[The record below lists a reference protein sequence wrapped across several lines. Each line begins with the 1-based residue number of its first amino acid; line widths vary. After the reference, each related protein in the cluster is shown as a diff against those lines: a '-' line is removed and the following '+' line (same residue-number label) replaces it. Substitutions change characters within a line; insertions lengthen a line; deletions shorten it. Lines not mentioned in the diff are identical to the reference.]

1 MKRSLCAFIIASFAI
16 TTGYCFAEDTWTINM
31 VAYGLSGQPSVT
43 VDMNNNPVMAFTSMS
58 LPYVYSR
65 LYTAAQT
72 DTGYLVEQ
80 VDSISDA
87 AWPKIAF
94 TSNNELAMVFIR
106 GSNNLWYASKTD
118 WFDWSYWQIDS
129 LQASYIDM
137 SLTNNDIPHLVYA
150 ARNGSIEH
158 AFFDVHSQQWS
169 KETLYGFGS
178 PMSGYARID
187 IDRSGKILVCCFDFH
202 NVKTLCAVYSNGS
215 WNPLPAIDSA
225 TYPDCSFTADG
236 LPAIAY
242 TKSNMLCY
250 AVYINSAIGWIETQV
265 APAPSSLI
273 SLDHSSTGIPGIA
286 YINSEKLIYATNI
299 AGGWTTTEID
309 TFSSYPFSSF
319 DLIFDRNN
327 KPLIAYNGI
336 DSHLGLNISAIKLAG
351 IGLEG
356 FKAGFDVSGTV
367 TDRATG
373 LPVAN
378 VTVNWHS
385 QTFNRDASITT
396 DTNGFYSFNDMPP
409 GVIDVTVPASSLYL
423 VAEVK
428 NLTFNADINDLDFA
442 LTPAATL
449 CGKVLDNETAQPIE
463 NIKIEYWNDESDVYS
478 TVTSGDDGSF
488 SFSQLPSGTAE
499 IKAEPD
505 VNSGYAWNLPWG
517 PDFVN
522 LKEGEHRTDRIIF
535 LEKGTLVK
543 GFVKDANGNPFANL
557 ELYADGRNC
566 ETWISTDA
574 NGFYQIRLPKGEF
587 SIQPDDDEIYGMLP
601 ITFTITD
608 INTDVNL
615 PDGFVY
621 TSATGKQI
629 SGEVNNP
636 TGYLKNGTY
645 EIHAFE
651 AGTSLNDPNSYYV
664 VTSAAYIGMQ
674 NEGSFLINNIP
685 PDVNYDIYIMAYTEF
700 PDGRDSQTIRDVVF
714 NVSPDTNNVY
724 LEYNSAGST
733 VSGCIKNINDAPV
746 LGAAALLFDSL
757 GDFKGYCETDCNGL
771 YTIYN
776 VPVGDYTITAIHS
789 KYANASTS
797 VDVND
802 GIDANA
808 GDIIM
813 PFDGSKE
820 GPDLN
825 GNGVIDLFDIA
836 ELSSQWLDAGTN
848 KADFNQDTIVNF
860 FDWLPIANNWLW
872 KAIWLN
878 K

>member
-1 MKRSLCAFIIASFAI
+1 MKCSLRALIIISAAVFCNQ
-16 TTGYCFAEDTWTINM
+16 CFADDSWAINT
-31 VAYGLSGQPSVT
+31 VAYGVITSGKSSVVVDINNMPIVICYASSPTNYFKLIKQTPSGYDV
-43 VDMNNNPVMAFTSMS
+43 NLFGSIFSSMAYPH
-58 LPYVYSR
+58 L
-65 LYTAAQT
+65 
-72 DTGYLVEQ
+72 
-80 VDSISDA
+80 
-87 AWPKIAF
+87 KIN
-94 TSNNELAMVFIR
+94 SNNELGLSHIA
-106 GSNNLWYASKTD
+106 GSKLYYACKGD
-118 WFDWSYWQIDS
+118 WFDWQSSQVNINIIGGIS
-129 LQASYIDM
+129 SIFDM
-137 SLTNNDIPHLVYA
+137 CFTSNDVPHILCG
-150 ARNGSIEH
+150 GSANYH
-158 AFFDVHSQQWS
+158 VFFDIHSQQWTS
-169 KETLYGFGS
+169 ESMSFPIAMGKNGEILTGRENGF
-178 PMSGYARID
+178 
-187 IDRSGKILVCCFDFH
+187 
-202 NVKTLCAVYSNGS
+202 AVYLDGYVNYLPTVGS
-215 WNPLPAIDSA
+215 SIIYDG
-225 TYPDCSFTADG
+225 DFTPDG
-236 LPAIAY
+236 LPVVICY
-242 TKSNMLCY
+242 KSGTLCY
-250 AVYINSAIGWIETQV
+250 EVYVNDIIGWVETQI
-265 APAPSSLI
+265 APISSREKA
-273 SLDHSSTGIPGIA
+273 SLAFSSTGIPGIVYNYNGA
-286 YINSEKLIYATNI
+286 LIYTTNI
-299 AGGWTTTEID
+299 AGSWTTTEID
-309 TFSSYPFSSF
+309 TSGYYP
-319 DLIFDRNN
+319 DLIFDRND
-327 KPLIAYNGI
+327 KPLIAYNGT
-336 DSHLGLNISAIKLAG
+336 DTFGWNLPVVKLAG
-351 IGLEG
+351 IGLTNMNN
-356 FKAGFDVSGTV
+356 AFDISGVV
-367 TDRATG
+367 TNHATG
-373 LPVAN
+373 LPITNAYVHLYN
-378 VTVNWHS
+378 R
-385 QTFNRDASITT
+385 TFSKNATT
-396 DTNGFYSFNDMPP
+396 YTDVNGFYKFDDMPP
-409 GVIDVTVPASSLYL
+409 GIIDIYISAGSYAPANAL
-423 VAEVK
+423 
-428 NLTFNADINDLDFA
+428 NMTFEADIENLDFA
-442 LTPAATL
+442 LMPYATL
-449 CGKVLDNETAQPIE
+449 SGKVIDNTTGQPIPNVTIEYDNEEYE
-463 NIKIEYWNDESDVYS
+463 NDIITVSDGEGNFFL
-478 TVTSGDDGSF
+478 SGLWPGI
-488 SFSQLPSGTAE
+488 AE
-499 IKAEPD
+499 FKAMPD

-517 PDFVN
+517 ADLLSFE
-522 LKEGEHRTDRIIF
+522 EGEQRSGRIIF
-535 LEKGTLVK
+535 LEKGTLVS
-543 GFVKDANGNPFANL
+543 GFVKDANGNPFANVDID
-557 ELYADGRNC
+557 ADGRNC
-566 ETWISTDA
+566 DVWFKTDA
-574 NGFYQIRLPKGEF
+574 NGFYQIRLPKGDF
-587 SIQPDDDEIYGMLP
+587 AIQPDDDEIYGMLP

-621 TSATGKQI
+621 TSATGEQI

-636 TGYLKNGTY
+636 GGYEKNGTY

-674 NEGSFLINNIP
+674 NEGAFSINNLP

-714 NVSPDTNNVY
+714 NVSPDTSNVY

-825 GNGVIDLFDIA
+825 GNGIIDLFDIA